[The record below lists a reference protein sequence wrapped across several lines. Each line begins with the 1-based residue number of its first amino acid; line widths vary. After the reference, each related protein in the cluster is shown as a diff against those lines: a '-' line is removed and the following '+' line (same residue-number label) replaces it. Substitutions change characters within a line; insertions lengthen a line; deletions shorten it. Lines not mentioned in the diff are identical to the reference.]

1 MPPGGKLKSIYS
13 DFSAV
18 LKLIAIKTEGI
29 GCSMTMHDV
38 TKFQRDL
45 NIPTRYIYNFT
56 EIVRFNEMGIKNIL
70 LSVPMKSKPNP
81 HHAAAS
87 PPPECLTGWLAGE
100 KAGWLAG
107 WIGGWMDGW
116 VE

>member
-45 NIPTRYIYNFT
+45 NSPTRDIGNFT
-56 EIVRFNEMGIKNIL
+56 EIVRLNEMEIKIIL
-70 LSVPMKSKPNP
+70 QPGPMKLKPSP
-81 HHAAAS
+81 HHAAAPHS
-87 PPPECLTGWLAGE
+87 SDWRSGWWAGGWL
-100 KAGWLAG
+100 
-107 WIGGWMDGW
+107 DGL
-116 VE
+116 VDG